1 MTKSRII
8 LPDTIQLEQDYE
20 LTGALRQT
28 LQLWS
33 PHRGEIITVK
43 DATLQ
48 NFRAR
53 VVELSVERARI
64 HIVERGDMP
73 VITDREFQREE
84 REIILHQALPEKERM
99 EWIIQKATELGVR
112 AIIPFKSNKS
122 TSLEDRDRKQKKA
135 LCWPRVA
142 LRAAKQC
149 RRPDIPQIF
158 PFCTFQ
164 ESLHIARQSGVRIL
178 LWEKQGAGPALADFL
193 DRIDSGLKISVMVG
207 PEGGFTEDEVAL
219 ARQEGFEPIHLGPRI
234 LRTETA
240 SLVIISI
247 IQFVF
252 GDLR

>member
-1 MTKSRII
+1 MLESRII
-8 LPDTIQLEQDYE
+8 LPDTVQLEQDYE
-20 LTGALRQT
+20 LTGPLRQT

-33 PHRGEIITVK
+33 PRRGEIITVK

-48 NFRAR
+48 DFRAR
-53 VVELSVERARI
+53 IAELSIERARI

-73 VITDREFQREE
+73 VITDRKFQRTE

-99 EWIIQKATELGVR
+99 EWIIQKATELGAR
-112 AIIPFKSNKS
+112 AIIPFKSKRS
-122 TSLEDRDRKQKKA
+122 VSLEERDRKQKKA
-135 LCWPRVA
+135 LCWPRIA

-149 RRPDIPQIF
+149 RRPDIPQVF

-178 LWEKQGAGPALADFL
+178 LWEKQGPGPALADFL
-193 DRIDSGLKISVMVG
+193 GQTYGDRKISIMVG
-207 PEGGFTEDEVAL
+207 PEGGFTEDEVDL